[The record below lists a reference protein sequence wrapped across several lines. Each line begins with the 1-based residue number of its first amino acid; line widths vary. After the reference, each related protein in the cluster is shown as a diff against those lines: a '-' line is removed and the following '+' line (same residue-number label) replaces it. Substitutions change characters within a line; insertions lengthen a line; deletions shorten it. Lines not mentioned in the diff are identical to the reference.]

1 MELDNSKYLSRSQL
15 NKNPSIGRLIIFI
28 TFFLLFTFEAESQ
41 VSAQISIPF
50 EIYDNAG
57 GQKTLYFG
65 LDQSA
70 TSGID
75 IHLGESDLPPYPP
88 TGAFDARWLL
98 PENNFIGT
106 LSSWLD
112 YRNVANFPFSG
123 TIEHRFR
130 FQSAMGAT
138 TMFVSWDFPPDVTA
152 LIQDLSNGTNINVP
166 ISGSGTYQMN
176 DFQSFNR
183 LKLFV
188 TYNNVVSVGDNY
200 DELADTYKLEQ
211 NYPNPFN
218 PTTKIKFAVPPVET
232 LRNAS
237 SKTDATSLQIILKV
251 YDVLGN
257 EIATLVNE
265 YREAGRYEVEF
276 EAESLSSGIYFYTLQ
291 AGSYIITKKMILI
304 R

>member
-1 MELDNSKYLSRSQL
+1 MELDNSKYLSFSQL
-15 NKNPSIGRLIIFI
+15 NKNLSIGRLVIFI
-28 TFFLLFTFEAESQ
+28 TILLLCSFSGNGQ
-41 VSAQISIPF
+41 VPAQISIPF

-65 LDQSA
+65 LDQTA
-70 TSGID
+70 TNGID
-75 IHLGESDLPPYPP
+75 VHLGESDLPPYPP

-112 YRNVANFPFSG
+112 YRFVSSFPFSG

-138 TMFVSWDFPPDVTA
+138 FMVVSWNFPPGVTA
-152 LIQDLSNGTNINVP
+152 LIQDLSNGTSINLP

-176 DFQSFNR
+176 DFQSLNR

-188 TYNNVVSVGDNY
+188 TYNNVVSVDETNDNLPV
-200 DELADTYKLEQ
+200 DFSLKQ

-218 PTTKIKFAVPPVET
+218 PNTVIGYQLPVT
-232 LRNAS
+232 GNV
-237 SKTDATSLQIILKV
+237 TLKV
-251 YDVLGN
+251 YDVLGS
-257 EIATLVNE
+257 EIGTLVDE
-265 YREAGRYEVEF
+265 YHEAGKYKVEF
-276 EAESLSSGIYFYTLQ
+276 DAESLSSGIYFYTLQ
-291 AGSYIITKKMILI
+291 SGSFRETRKMVLI

>member
-1 MELDNSKYLSRSQL
+1 MELDNSKYLSFSQL
-15 NKNPSIGRLIIFI
+15 NKKISIGRLILSLTLLLLY
-28 TFFLLFTFEAESQ
+28 TFSVNGQ
-41 VSAQISIPF
+41 VPAQVSIPF

-65 LDQSA
+65 LDQTA
-70 TSGID
+70 TNGID
-75 IHLGESDLPPYPP
+75 VHLGESDLPPYPP

-123 TIEHRFR
+123 TVEHRFR

-138 TMFVSWDFPPDVTA
+138 FMVVSWNFPPGVTA
-152 LIQDLSNGTNINVP
+152 FIQDLSNGTNINVP

-176 DFQSFNR
+176 DFQNLNR

-188 TYNNVVSVGDNY
+188 TYNNVVSVDESNDNLPV
-200 DELADTYKLEQ
+200 DFFLEQ

-218 PTTKIKFAVPPVET
+218 PNTVIGYQLPVTGDVTLKI
-232 LRNAS
+232 
-237 SKTDATSLQIILKV
+237 
-251 YDVLGN
+251 YDILGN
-257 EIATLVNE
+257 AIATLVNE
-265 YREAGRYEVEF
+265 YLEAGRYKVEF
-276 EAESLSSGIYFYTLQ
+276 DAKSLSSGIYFYTLQ
-291 AGSYIITKKMILI
+291 AGSYKETRKMVLI